1 MPTIIASKAI
11 DRKKIRAVFDNK
23 QLIWPK
29 MQNDT
34 EQLCASGLD
43 GSRPSSAPAT
53 AEESL
58 ETMTLQAGRVPLKR
72 KSDDELGSDPKRRP
86 VTEETPCSEE
96 ASATLAPNDVTE
108 NTGTEEENRDGGKDE
123 PFEQE
128 RRVIISM
135 YFVYFSLH
143 HINNNALKDDAL
155 NLRESLDPE

>member
-1 MPTIIASKAI
+1 
-11 DRKKIRAVFDNK
+11 
-23 QLIWPK
+23 

-143 HINNNALKDDAL
+143 HINNNALKDFILRYDL
-155 NLRESLDPE
+155 NLREPLDPE